1 MKKLFLIRHAKSSWE
16 DLSLDDFNRP
26 LNNRGNTSA
35 NLMGNLLKNQNIIPN
50 LIYSSS
56 ALRDK
61 KTTQIISKILETENK
76 ILYFDELYDCELET
90 IWETIKQT
98 KESAE
103 TIFLVG
109 HNPELNDFATFIAG
123 FDEHLPTCGII
134 EIWFDVNKWNDISK
148 KNSQYKS
155 FNYPKLLEKS
165 QNHR

>member
-56 ALRDK
+56 ALRAK

>member
-1 MKKLFLIRHAKSSWE
+1 MKEVRK
-16 DLSLDDFNRP
+16 D
-26 LNNRGNTSA
+26 
-35 NLMGNLLKNQNIIPN
+35 LKN
-50 LIYSSS
+50 
-56 ALRDK
+56 A
-61 KTTQIISKILETENK
+61 ENEESVQKREKK
-76 ILYFDELYDCELET
+76 ILYFDELYACELET
-90 IWETIKQT
+90 ILETIKQT

-134 EIWFDVNKWNDISK
+134 EIWFDVQKWNDISK

-165 QNHR
+165 QNRR